1 MGARERRD
9 AEFSRYVDER
19 SVHLVR
25 TAYLLCGDRHRAED
39 LVQTALLKVYLA
51 WERVE
56 RREAVDAY
64 ARRTLVR
71 AFIDENRRHSRREV
85 VTDALPDRVDVTAD
99 HDDDGLLEELELL
112 APRQRAAVVLR
123 YWHDLS
129 VEDTARAMGC
139 SVSTVKTQC
148 HRGLTRLRDSLTSTA
163 AGGTHDD

>member
-1 MGARERRD
+1 MGGREQRD
-9 AEFSRYVDER
+9 AEFSDYVAER

-39 LVQTALLKVYLA
+39 LVQTALLKIYVA

-64 ARRTLVR
+64 VRRTIVR
-71 AFIDENRRHSRREV
+71 AFIDENRRPARREL
-85 VTDALPDRVDVTAD
+85 VTDALPDLSEPVVDQ
-99 HDDDGLLEELELL
+99 DDGLLDELRLL

-148 HRGLTRLRDSLTSTA
+148 QRGLARLRESIVTTGT
-163 AGGTHDD
+163 GGPHDQ